1 MSQTRR
7 VATKLSSEGL
17 SGFSEPV
24 EVRALLPRRVAEMGT
39 SPLQVT
45 PFRCEPLADIEPQ
58 ALGLTYFFDAAST
71 GDPYPVTIRFTGRR
85 VGAKG
90 KLRPRDRFDVTETVE
105 HVVPGSGR
113 LAVTVRVVDIAPGAW
128 QVTAT
133 PVNDKRSGAGSSRS
147 ATARQP
153 RLPVATASGTT
164 GYARVIQVRAP
175 GAHLG
180 AWPALVGLG
189 VAVGLATQVLL
200 ATHAHL
206 DATRIVALSLAAS
219 LAGLVGAKFYYLAGH
234 YLMRRFLPAHRND
247 ERPAVLTAGLC
258 IQGFMA
264 GAVVTLVVGALVTG
278 VSVRALLDVTAPGLF
293 LGMTI
298 GRFGCFFG
306 GCCVGRPTASRFGLW
321 SSDQRLGVR
330 RIPTQLLESSLAL
343 CIAIPA
349 TLAMWATTPR
359 PRGVVFI
366 GTIAAYTLGR
376 QLLFPLRDN
385 PRKTAHGR
393 RLAMALTGLVVLIDV
408 AVGVFA

>member
-219 LAGLVGAKFYYLAGH
+219 LAGLVGAKFYYRAGH

-330 RIPTQLLESSLAL
+330 RIPAQLLESSLAL

>member
-24 EVRALLPRRVAEMGT
+24 RAPLPRRAAEMGT
-39 SPLQVT
+39 GPLQVT

-90 KLRPRDRFDVTETVE
+90 NLPPRDRFDVTETVE

-113 LAVTVRVVDIAPGAW
+113 LAVTVRVLDIAPGEW

-133 PVNDKRSGAGSSRS
+133 PVNDTRSRAGSSRS
-147 ATARQP
+147 VVRQP
-153 RLPVATASGTT
+153 RLPVATASGAT
-164 GYARVIQVRAP
+164 GFARVIQVRAP

-189 VAVGLATQVLL
+189 VAVGLASQVLL

-247 ERPAVLTAGLC
+247 VRPAVVAAGLC
-258 IQGFMA
+258 IQGFVA
-264 GAVVTLVVGALVTG
+264 GAVITLVVGALVTG
-278 VSVRALLDVTAPGLF
+278 VSVGTLLDVTAPGLF

-359 PRGVVFI
+359 PGGVVFI

>member
-7 VATKLSSEGL
+7 VATKLSSERL
-17 SGFSEPV
+17 SGFAEPV
-24 EVRALLPRRVAEMGT
+24 QVHALLPRRGAGVGT
-39 SPLQVT
+39 GPLHVT
-45 PFRCEPLADIEPQ
+45 PFRCDPLADIEPQ

-90 KLRPRDRFDVTETVE
+90 KLRPRDRLDVTE

-113 LAVTVRVVDIAPGAW
+113 LAVTVRAVDIAPGEW

-147 ATARQP
+147 AMGRQP

-189 VAVGLATQVLL
+189 VAAGLATQVLL

-234 YLMRRFLPAHRND
+234 YLMRRFLPAHRDD
-247 ERPAVLTAGLC
+247 ERPAVVTAGLC
-258 IQGFMA
+258 IQGFVA

-278 VSVRALLDVTAPGLF
+278 VSVGALLDVTAPGLF

-306 GCCVGRPTASRFGLW
+306 GCCAGRPTASRFGLW

-376 QLLFPLRDN
+376 QLLFPLRDK

-393 RLAMALTGLVVLIDV
+393 RLAMALAGLVVLVDV

>member
-1 MSQTRR
+1 MPSTLPTRRTRPPTLPQLSRCHEPRPSALMSQTRR

-17 SGFSEPV
+17 SGSPAPV
-24 EVRALLPRRVAEMGT
+24 QVRAPLPRRLAETGT
-39 SPLQVT
+39 SALHVT
-45 PFRCEPLADIEPQ
+45 AFRCEPLADVEPQ
-58 ALGLTYFFDAAST
+58 ALGLTYFFGAAAS

-90 KLRPRDRFDVTETVE
+90 KLLPRDRFDVTETVE

-113 LAVTVRVVDIAPGAW
+113 LAVTVRVVDIAPGEW

-133 PVNDKRSGAGSSRS
+133 PVNETRSGAGSSRS
-147 ATARQP
+147 AMGRQP

-189 VAVGLATQVLL
+189 VAAGLAIQVLL

-219 LAGLVGAKFYYLAGH
+219 LVGLVGAKFYYLAGH

-247 ERPAVLTAGLC
+247 ERPAVVTAGLC
-258 IQGFMA
+258 IQGFVA
-264 GAVVTLVVGALVTG
+264 GVVVTLVVGALVTG
-278 VSVRALLDVTAPGLF
+278 VSVGALLDVTAPGLF
-293 LGMTI
+293 FGMTI

-306 GCCVGRPTASRFGLW
+306 GCCAGRPTASRFGLW

-349 TLAMWATTPR
+349 TLAMWATTPQ
-359 PRGVVFI
+359 PRGGGVRRHDLRLHPRPP
-366 GTIAAYTLGR
+366 AAL
-376 QLLFPLRDN
+376 P
-385 PRKTAHGR
+385 A
-393 RLAMALTGLVVLIDV
+393 A
-408 AVGVFA
+408 